1 MMLSVSF
8 EEKEDVKK
16 LGAKW
21 DGEKKSW
28 YVPDGIDI
36 GPFDKWVRRA

>member
-1 MMLSVSF
+1 MLSVSF

-36 GPFDKWVRRA
+36 GPFDKWVKRA